1 MLFLDDGEATDVPLV
16 LDKAIEDGDNKEDE
30 AFVAMDLQE
39 LAEPRGQENEAP
51 IQNGLN
57 LEGNF

>member
-1 MLFLDDGEATDVPLV
+1 MLFLDDEEATDVPLV
-16 LDKAIEDGDNKEDE
+16 LDTAIEDGDNKEHE
-30 AFVAMDLQE
+30 ADATMDLQE
-39 LAEPRGQENEAP
+39 LAEPRGQENEAL